1 MTATVGSR
9 LPSPAD
15 LCKETKRGLARGGQ
29 MCRPSVP
36 PGLGS
41 LPLVPLSTRALM
53 IITVILL
60 VAVAVAAVVVWWVTR
75 QPPLTPIEVP
85 TVSVA

>member
-1 MTATVGSR
+1 MSREVGS
-9 LPSPAD
+9 L
-15 LCKETKRGLARGGQ
+15 
-29 MCRPSVP
+29 RP
-36 PGLGS
+36 
-41 LPLVPLSTRALM
+41 VPLSTRALM

>member
-1 MTATVGSR
+1 M
-9 LPSPAD
+9 SPD
-15 LCKETKRGLARGGQ
+15 
-29 MCRPSVP
+29 
-36 PGLGS
+36 LGS
-41 LPLVPLSTRALM
+41 LRPVPLSTRTLM

-60 VAVAVAAVVVWWVTR
+60 IAVAVAAVVVWWVTR

>member
-1 MTATVGSR
+1 MS
-9 LPSPAD
+9 
-15 LCKETKRGLARGGQ
+15 
-29 MCRPSVP
+29 
-36 PGLGS
+36 
-41 LPLVPLSTRALM
+41 LSTRALM

-60 VAVAVAAVVVWWVTR
+60 VAVAVAAVLVWWVTH

>member
-1 MTATVGSR
+1 MRCWTTSRWFVMPWAGSTASR
-9 LPSPAD
+9 SL
-15 LCKETKRGLARGGQ
+15 T
-29 MCRPSVP
+29 

-41 LPLVPLSTRALM
+41 LRRVPLSTRALM

-60 VAVAVAAVVVWWVTR
+60 VAVALAAIVVWWVTR